1 MKEPAIRGHWSGRWA
16 FVVATAGSAVGLGN
30 IWKFPYMA
38 GTNGGSAFV
47 LVYLLCVI
55 AIGLPLMMTEIMLG
69 RRAQRNPVD
78 GMAHLSA
85 ESHASRLWMGVG
97 YLGIAA
103 GILILSFYSVVAGW
117 VLDYTVRAA
126 TNDFAAITATQAQ
139 AQFSAMIGNPQEL
152 LLWHT
157 IFLFLTML
165 VVARG
170 VTAGLERANKI
181 MMPTLVTIL
190 LILLGYSLAVG
201 EVSRSLAFMFRADF
215 SKITPAAILSA
226 MGHAFF
232 TLSLGMG
239 AVMVYG
245 SYLQRHISI
254 ARATFYVVVA
264 DTAIALVAGIT
275 IFAIGF
281 ANQLE
286 PAAGPGL
293 IFQTLPI
300 AFGHMPGGRVFATL
314 FFVLV
319 GFAAWTSSISLVEP
333 AVAWLIE
340 RRKLSRARAALIIGG
355 LIWVIGIAV
364 LLSFNVWSE
373 VKLLGFNIF
382 DLLDKLTTNIMLPLG
397 GLLMA
402 IFAVWVMRA
411 AHVKEELG
419 LNERHYRYWRFATR
433 FIAPAA
439 IILVFLNLLGWL
451 PGV

>member
-1 MKEPAIRGHWSGRWA
+1 MRSHWSSRWA

-30 IWKFPYMA
+30 IWKFPYMT

-47 LVYLLCVI
+47 LVYLLCI
-55 AIGLPLMMTEIMLG
+55 AAIGLPLMMTEIMLG

-78 GMAHLSA
+78 GMAFLA
-85 ESHASRLWMGVG
+85 QESGASQIWKGVG

-117 VLDYTVRAA
+117 VLDYTVLAA
-126 TNDFAAITATQAQ
+126 SGDFVAMTAAQAQ
-139 AQFSAMIGNPQEL
+139 AQFAGVVSRPKEL
-152 LLWHT
+152 LLWHSV
-157 IFLFLTML
+157 FMFLTML

-181 MMPTLVTIL
+181 MMPALVVIL
-190 LILLGYSLAVG
+190 LLLLGYSMAVG
-201 EVSRSLAFMFRADF
+201 DIGRSIHFMFQADF
-215 SKITPAAILSA
+215 SKITPAAVLSA

-245 SYLQRHISI
+245 SYLKRHISI
-254 ARATFYVVVA
+254 ARAAFYVVLA
-264 DTAIALVAGIT
+264 DTLISLIAGIT
-275 IFAIGF
+275 VFALVFG
-281 ANQLE
+281 NNLE

-300 AFGHMPGGRVFATL
+300 AFGHMPGGQIFATL
-314 FFVLV
+314 FFILL

-340 RRKLSRARAALIIGG
+340 RLKIRRGRAAVYVGTLIWIIG
-355 LIWVIGIAV
+355 ISV
-364 LLSFNVWSE
+364 LLSFNIWSD
-373 VKLLGFNIF
+373 VKLLGLNLF

-402 IFAVWVMRA
+402 IFAIWAMRSQYA
-411 AHVKEELG
+411 QEELG
-419 LNERHYRYWRFATR
+419 LSQGRYLLWRFVTL
-433 FIAPAA
+433 FVAPCA
-439 IILVFLNLLGWL
+439 ILLVFLNLLGWL